1 MIISSLFADVIQRIN
16 YFFPIEM
23 EDYFKK
29 DIDDREILDSFNLS
43 LIARILNNI
52 VLFTEEEMRHLDQL

>member
-1 MIISSLFADVIQRIN
+1 MISATCQL
-16 YFFPIEM
+16 FFPIEM

-43 LIARILNNI
+43 LIATVLNNV
-52 VLFTEEEMRHLDQL
+52 VLFTEEEIRHLDQLQKKVQ

>member
-1 MIISSLFADVIQRIN
+1 
-16 YFFPIEM
+16 M

-29 DIDDREILDSFNLS
+29 DIVDREILDSFNLS

>member
-1 MIISSLFADVIQRIN
+1 
-16 YFFPIEM
+16 M